1 VIAAGGS
8 LGDETANHGRP
19 RPTRGELRAAAG
31 RQLPDVIAPGLRVL
45 FCGINPSLYSAA
57 TGHHFARPGNR
68 FWRTLHAAG
77 FTPRLLSPAED
88 HRLLEHGCGL
98 TNLVA
103 RATAAASE
111 LGAEELIAGRR
122 RLARSVAGNRP
133 RIVAVLGIGA
143 YRTAFDRPAAE
154 PGRQAE
160 RLRSSVLWVLPNPS
174 GLNAHH
180 QLAELA
186 SAFQSLYAAA
196 FRATARNT
204 DS

>member
-1 VIAAGGS
+1 
-8 LGDETANHGRP
+8 
-19 RPTRGELRAAAG
+19 
-31 RQLPDVIAPGLRVL
+31 VIAPGLRVL

-57 TGHHFARPGNR
+57 ARHHFARPGNR
-68 FWRTLHAAG
+68 FWRALHAAG
-77 FTPRLLSPAED
+77 FTPRRLSPAED
-88 HRLLEHGCGL
+88 HLLIDHACGL

-111 LGAEELIAGRR
+111 LADEELLAGRR
-122 RLARSVAGNRP
+122 RLARKVERYAP

-143 YRTAFDRPAAE
+143 YRTAFARPAAE

-160 RLRSSVLWVLPNPS
+160 PLGSSLLWVLPNPS
-174 GLNAHH
+174 GLNAHY

-196 FRATARNT
+196 FRATARN